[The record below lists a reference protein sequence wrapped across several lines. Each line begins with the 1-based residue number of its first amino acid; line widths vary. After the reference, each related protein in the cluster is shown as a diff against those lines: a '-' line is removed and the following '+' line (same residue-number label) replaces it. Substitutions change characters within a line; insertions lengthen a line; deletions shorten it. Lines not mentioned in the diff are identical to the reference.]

1 MTVNLSVSMALMQ
14 SPDGLLVRPSTSRST
29 VPGSS
34 VRGAPYPAPAIVLR
48 NVVSVVGGFPVLAG
62 VDLDL
67 SPGEVV
73 LLTGANGA
81 GKTSLLRVIA
91 GLAPV
96 TSGEATAFGCDLA
109 RPPRAHR
116 GRVVF
121 VGGDAGCYGA
131 LTVRRNLELY
141 AGAARLA
148 PADLVAAAIDI
159 GLGPQLDVPFG
170 RLSTG
175 QRQRCALAIG
185 LARRAD
191 VVLLDEPHSGLDARG
206 RDLIDRTVID
216 AAAHGAIVVVVSH
229 EVERA
234 RRIATA
240 EVVVSGGLCGSKKEI
255 A

>member
-1 MTVNLSVSMALMQ
+1 M
-14 SPDGLLVRPSTSRST
+14 
-29 VPGSS
+29 
-34 VRGAPYPAPAIVLR
+34 
-48 NVVSVVGGFPVLAG
+48 SVVGGFPVLAG

-81 GKTSLLRVIA
+81 GKTSLLRVVA

-96 TSGEATAFGCDLA
+96 TSGKATAFGYDLV

-121 VGGDAGCYGA
+121 VGGDAGCYEP
-131 LTVRRNLELY
+131 LTVRRNLELF
-141 AGAARLA
+141 AVASGIT
-148 PADLVAAAIDI
+148 PADLVAAALDL

-191 VVLLDEPHSGLDARG
+191 VLLLDEPHSGLDARG
-206 RDLIDRTVID
+206 RDLIDRTVVD
-216 AAAHGAIVVVVSH
+216 AAARGAIVVVVSH
-229 EVERA
+229 ELERA

>member
-1 MTVNLSVSMALMQ
+1 M
-14 SPDGLLVRPSTSRST
+14 
-29 VPGSS
+29 
-34 VRGAPYPAPAIVLR
+34 
-48 NVVSVVGGFPVLAG
+48 SVVGGFPVLAG

-67 SPGEVV
+67 SAGEIV
-73 LLTGANGA
+73 LLTGGNGA

-96 TSGEATAFGCDLA
+96 TSGEATAFGYDLA

-121 VGGDAGCYGA
+121 VGGDAGCYEA

-141 AGAARLA
+141 AAASRQAPAELLGAAV
-148 PADLVAAAIDI
+148 DL
-159 GLGPQLDVPFG
+159 GLEVQLDVPFG

-191 VVLLDEPHSGLDARG
+191 LFLLDEPHSGLDERG
-206 RDLIDRTVID
+206 RDLIDRTVVD
-216 AAAHGAIVVVVSH
+216 AAAGGAIVVVVSH
-229 EVERA
+229 ELERA

-240 EVVVSGGLCGSKKEI
+240 EIVVSGGVCGSKKEI
-255 A
+255 S